1 MLARH
6 KCKAVSVPLG
16 AYGALSES
24 FVLSVMISG
33 QAWGDHVELLVQEH
47 LDIILF

>member
-24 FVLSVMISG
+24 LVLSVISG